1 MNKDLL
7 FELIAEP
14 HRRTILDRL
23 RRKAHT
29 VGELVEITSL
39 SQPGVSKHLRMMREA
54 GLVSVRRD
62 GRSQLYSLNPAPLRE
77 LDDWL
82 QPYRRFWSTKLDAL
96 EQRLEADAALEA
108 GLEAGLASALEAVQE
123 AALKQEEE

>member
-1 MNKDLL
+1 MDKDLL

-14 HRRTILDRL
+14 HRRAILDRL
-23 RRKAHT
+23 RRKSHT

-39 SQPGVSKHLRMMREA
+39 SQPGVSKHLRIMREA

-96 EQRLEADAALEA
+96 EQRLEADAAREANPQALLQAPLKSLLETA
-108 GLEAGLASALEAVQE
+108 HE
-123 AALKQEEE
+123 QEEE